1 MTFTPNS
8 KVKLC
13 SVPFSDYTN
22 VLSFGTD
29 DTARANYFAS
39 KVVYDLTSTDGYSY
53 VKGSGAIRINKNK
66 ESLYNINYMMYRND
80 NFGSKWFYAFVD
92 SIEYINANVTE
103 LRFSIDVW
111 QTWESALNFHE
122 SFIVRQH
129 IPKSEDTIGANLQP
143 EGFTNLKYV
152 EEKTLRKNLVKLHSS
167 DKSLVIIV
175 CCTEYPDGDSTVW
188 RNPPKCL
195 IDDVQGTLAYIPF
208 ISTDVFYSFI
218 SKFTGAGKTDSI
230 VNIYTCPI
238 ECFYDQ
244 TDGTFNFKEGTPL
257 GVSPN
262 TTFTDVWETYWI
274 RYRIPKMNKIN
285 IGTHGTTV
293 NYQANNNKMYTFP
306 FTKVI
311 LTNNSGSS
319 LTFRQEFFDGTPTEG
334 EDIVF
339 DVRNTVLQ
347 PVSSYCH
354 PANYREGDFVNGLS
368 LTNYPMLP
376 WYTDTFS
383 RWLTLNQNTLKYQQ
397 LTPIINAGV
406 NSFNNMVS
414 SLTGGGG
421 NYAGA
426 GIQIDSAKTTQGQFN
441 AIGGAV
447 GNRIASLGSQ
457 LNNTVNNIVSTGE
470 QIWSFYAKKADMELQ
485 PNLSAGNY
493 NANNI
498 LQKLQNLNFT
508 VMFQRVCFEQFKQI
522 DNYFD
527 KFGYAINDFKPV
539 NYHNRSNFDYIETSQ
554 IVIEGDV
561 PEDDMNTIKNIFNSG
576 VRIWHNTKNFLNYD
590 VANN

>member
-8 KVKLC
+8 KVRLC

-66 ESLYNINYMMYRND
+66 ESLYNVNYMMYRND
-80 NFGSKWFYAFVD
+80 NFGNKWFYAFVD

-167 DKSLVIIV
+167 DKSLIIIV
-175 CCTEYPDGDSTVW
+175 CCTEYPDGDSTTW

-208 ISTDVFYSFI
+208 LSTDVFYSFI
-218 SKFTGAGKTDSI
+218 SKFISAGKTDSI

-262 TTFTDVWETYWI
+262 TTFTDVWETYWV

-376 WYTDTFS
+376 WYTDTYS

-397 LTPIINAGV
+397 LTPIINLGV
-406 NSFNNMVS
+406 SNFNNMIS
-414 SLTGGGG
+414 SLTGGVG

-426 GIQIDSAKTTQGQFN
+426 GIQMDSARTTQGQFN
-441 AIGGAV
+441 AIGGAI

-485 PNLSAGNY
+485 PNLSSGNY

-508 VMFQRVCFEQFKQI
+508 VMFQRVCLEQFKQI

-554 IVIEGDV
+554 VVIEGDV
-561 PEDDMNTIKNIFNSG
+561 PEDDMNVIKNMFNSG

>member
-22 VLSFGTD
+22 VLSFGSD

-80 NFGSKWFYAFVD
+80 NFGNKWFYAFVD

-143 EGFTNLKYV
+143 EGFTNLRYV
-152 EEKTLRKNLVKLHSS
+152 EEKSQRYDLGEKGLIFIVACVTYWNGTDFAKQCKTKSIDGVYSGLYYVPFYSS
-167 DKSLVIIV
+167 NSLVSFVNKYLVSEAGHSKEIIAIYAV
-175 CCTEYPDGDSTVW
+175 
-188 RNPPKCL
+188 PKE
-195 IDDVQGTLAYIPF
+195 F
-208 ISTDVFYSFI
+208 IGENNTNFSEGVPLGYSPN
-218 SKFTGAGKTDSI
+218 SGATDS
-230 VNIYTCPI
+230 YTWESLP
-238 ECFYDQ
+238 YH
-244 TDGTFNFKEGTPL
+244 DGTNKLTRINLQPDSGATP
-257 GVSPN
+257 
-262 TTFTDVWETYWI
+262 
-274 RYRIPKMNKIN
+274 
-285 IGTHGTTV
+285 
-293 NYQANNNKMYTFP
+293 NYVTPNNKKLLTFP
-306 FTKVI
+306 FTKIV
-311 LTNNSGSS
+311 LTNNNGSS
-319 LTFRQEFFDGTPTEG
+319 VTYRQEFFDNIDEYTTGDIMAFVIKATPLAPACAICYPYNYRLGDETEG
-334 EDIVF
+334 LIL
-339 DVRNTVLQ
+339 NGYPQ
-347 PVSSYCH
+347 CSWVS
-354 PANYREGDFVNGLS
+354 
-368 LTNYPMLP
+368 
-376 WYTDTFS
+376 DTYQQ
-383 RWLTLNQNTLKYQQ
+383 WLALNQNTLKYQQ
-397 LTPIINAGV
+397 LTPIINSGV
-406 NSFNNMVS
+406 NNFNNMVS
-414 SLTGGGG
+414 SLTGGAS
-421 NYAGA
+421 NYTGA
-426 GIQIDSAKTTQGQFN
+426 GTQMDNARTTQGQFN
-441 AIGGAV
+441 LIGGAI
-447 GNRIASLGSQ
+447 GNRIASLGTQ

-485 PNLSAGNY
+485 PNQSNGSYNSSNIMLAINKLCFTICYYRLSY
-493 NANNI
+493 
-498 LQKLQNLNFT
+498 
-508 VMFQRVCFEQFKQI
+508 EQFKQI

-527 KFGYAINDFKPV
+527 KFGYAINDFKTV

-554 IVIEGDV
+554 VVIEGDV
-561 PEDDMNTIKNIFNSG
+561 PEDDMNVIKNIFNSG